1 VAAIGILALQGDFE
15 KHALMIQKL
24 GHEVIFVKDELAL
37 KKCARL
43 IIPGG
48 ESTTFLKL
56 IDRLNLREAL
66 IKFGTDKPVF
76 GTCAGL
82 IILATRVINDNFK
95 PLGLIDI
102 EVSRNAYGRQ
112 IDSFIDDVSLDFK
125 GVKESYEA
133 IFIRAPKIIK
143 CFEGVHPL
151 ACHMD
156 DIVMAAN
163 KNILVAS
170 FHPEL
175 TDDLK
180 IHDFFINHFA
190 REGH

>member
-1 VAAIGILALQGDFE
+1 VALIGILALQGDFE

-24 GHEVIFVKDELAL
+24 GHETVFVKDQIAL
-37 KKCARL
+37 NKCDRL

-56 IDRLNLREAL
+56 IDRLNLRKAL
-66 IKFGTDKPVF
+66 IDFGASKPVF

-82 IILATRVINDNFK
+82 IILAKRVINDNFK

-112 IDSFIDDVSLDFK
+112 IDSFIDDVSLDFN
-125 GVKESYEA
+125 GVKENYEA

-143 CFEGVHPL
+143 CLKGVRSL
-151 ACHMD
+151 ARHMD

-190 REGH
+190 REGQ